1 VVSKRSPAGKSKS
14 WAAITGPLAVSADQ
28 AAELLGI
35 GRVDVERLCRQIQP
49 YVAADGTPRWSYR
62 ELCQALAD
70 TGRVVG
76 RT

>member
-1 VVSKRSPAGKSKS
+1 
-14 WAAITGPLAVSADQ
+14 VSADQ